1 MATRIDSARRTLEE
15 AGPKVLAGLEEG
27 TEDSLR
33 DAAGWLAQI
42 VLDLCGA
49 SIPDGDR
56 LPQLGEVPATRPGD
70 VADDWRA
77 IVLEEVEKVEEW

>member
-1 MATRIDSARRTLEE
+1 M
-15 AGPKVLAGLEEG
+15 LAGLEEG

-33 DAAGWLAQI
+33 DAAEWLAEI

-49 SIPDGDR
+49 SIPDSDR
-56 LPQLGEVPATRPGD
+56 LPQLGDVPATRPGD

-77 IVLEEVEKVEEW
+77 IVLEGIGRVKEW